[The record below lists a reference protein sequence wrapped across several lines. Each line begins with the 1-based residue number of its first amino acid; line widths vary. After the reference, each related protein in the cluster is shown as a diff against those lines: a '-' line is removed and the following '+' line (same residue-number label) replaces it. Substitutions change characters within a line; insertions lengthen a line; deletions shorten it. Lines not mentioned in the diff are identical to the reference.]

1 MVMILVGLVP
11 SPRQNKKYRLLL
23 ANPQQNIDFGQKG
36 SQTYINHG
44 DKERR
49 RLYLARHG
57 KEDWSNLNPGSAS
70 RWILWGDHTDIMKN
84 LQAFVKKYDLEV
96 PKGVVIRV

>member
-1 MVMILVGLVP
+1 MILVGLVP

-23 ANPQQNIDFGQKG
+23 ANQNIDFGQKG
-36 SQTYINHG
+36 SQTYIDHG
-44 DKERR
+44 DKEKR

-57 KEDWSNLNPGSAS
+57 KEDWSNINPGSAS

-84 LQAFVKKYDLEV
+84 LHAFVNRFELEV